1 VGPAAEGRLRGFPS
15 ERAGDTAVQIDAV
28 KCVACANCVAVC
40 PMGAITID
48 PAINRAVIDYDE
60 CVECS
65 ACYRGMSQEH
75 LPPTLIRMVR
85 AVAKR
90 FRFRF
95 EPEPDVCPTG
105 AFVLDELTWP
115 RIVRRVFSDPVVEHE
130 STGIHGRGTE
140 EVKTNDVADRVK
152 VGEVGYVIEM
162 GRPGVGVR
170 FFQIQAMTIAL
181 AQLDVVFE
189 AKNPIT
195 QLMTDTDQGTL
206 REDLLDEKILS
217 AIVETKTSVQAVEAV
232 LETVLKVAD
241 QIDTVVSVGV
251 STRCNEDGEDD
262 VLAPILTKRGIQL
275 DRAKTNMGLGRVTN
289 RVL

>member
-1 VGPAAEGRLRGFPS
+1 M
-15 ERAGDTAVQIDAV
+15 AGEAAVQIDAF

-65 ACYRGMSQEH
+65 VCYRGMSQEH
-75 LPPTLIRMVR
+75 LPPTLVRMVR
-85 AVAKR
+85 SLSKL

-95 EPEPDVCPTG
+95 DPEPDVCPTA
-105 AFVLDELTWP
+105 AFVMEELTWP

-170 FFQIQAMTIAL
+170 FKQIQAMTLEL
-181 AQLDVVFE
+181 ARLGVVFE
-189 AKNPIT
+189 VKNPIT
-195 QLMTDTDQGTL
+195 QLMTDTGRGTL
-206 REDLLDEKILS
+206 RDDLLDEKILS
-217 AIVETKTSVQAVEAV
+217 AIVETKTSVQEVEAV
-232 LETVLKVAD
+232 LDGVLKVAD

-251 STRCNEDGEDD
+251 STRCSEDGGDN
-262 VLAPILTKRGIQL
+262 VLAPILTKRGNQL
-275 DRAKTNMGLGRVTN
+275 DRAKTNMGLGRITN
-289 RVL
+289 RSL